1 MRLKT
6 SLAKWRPS
14 CLGLNVLSQ
23 WCFVWCDPGNEDH
36 WNAKIRLLAQKDT
49 NKGVNKGETEYGSI
63 TIFIFQKEYFVFK
76 RDKFWHQIRG
86 ELSKQEK
93 LSLLCQLYLYLYMCL
108 LILIAG
114 AVICSVS
121 PSSLW
126 LGTFVIS
133 KGLSGMV
140 IWPACGSRFVANLTK
155 SATAHRRGHYGD
167 VIMSAMASQIT
178 GVPIVCLNVCSDTD
192 QRKQTSQPRGIDWW
206 PVDSPVDSPHNSQ
219 RASNAEDVSIW
230 WHQHEKICGWPHP
243 RTDTVGKR

>member
-6 SLAKWRPS
+6 SLARWRPS

-36 WNAKIRLLAQKDT
+36 WNVKIRLLTQKDT
-49 NKGVNKGETEYGSI
+49 NKGVNKGETEYGLI
-63 TIFIFQKEYFVFK
+63 TIFIIQRAYFAFK

-114 AVICSVS
+114 AVIYTVS

-126 LGTFVIS
+126 LGTFVIG
-133 KGLSGMV
+133 KILSGVV

-178 GVPIVCLNVCSDTD
+178 GVPIVCLNVCSGTD
-192 QRKQTSQPRGIDWW
+192 QRNKHQSRGESTNDRWIHWW
-206 PVDSPVDSPHNSQ
+206 IPLTTHKEPVMPKMFPF
-219 RASNAEDVSIW
+219 
-230 WHQHEKICGWPHP
+230 C
-243 RTDTVGKR
+243 DTNMRKYVVGHTLEPIP

>member
-1 MRLKT
+1 MCSAEHLSKVK
-6 SLAKWRPS
+6 SLMF
-14 CLGLNVLSQ
+14 CLMWPRQ
-23 WCFVWCDPGNEDH
+23 WGSLECKNTFIDPKN
-36 WNAKIRLLAQKDT
+36 T
-49 NKGVNKGETEYGSI
+49 NKRVNKGETEYGLI

-93 LSLLCQLYLYLYMCL
+93 LSLLGQLYLYLYMCL

-114 AVICSVS
+114 AVICTVS

-133 KGLSGMV
+133 KGLSWMV
-140 IWPACGSRFVANLTK
+140 IWPACGSGFVANLTK
-155 SATAHRRGHYGD
+155 SATAYSREHYGD

-178 GVPIVCLNVCSDTD
+178 GVPIVCLNVCSGTD